1 MKKLI
6 TYLFVCFISFSAFA
20 QNANV
25 NQAERSLKE
34 GDLAKAKE
42 AIDEAQANEKTKDA
56 ARTLYT
62 LAQVYQAITLSDEPQ
77 YASMKSDA
85 FNKSLDGFKKI
96 IASEKENSTYYILAS
111 EGLNSFWGANFN
123 KAAELFNDGEFEE
136 SSVYFKKAALIQPND
151 TTTLL
156 FGGFAAQQS
165 DDYDLALSNFNKLV
179 AMNYEDLDVYR
190 ALIYMQRVH
199 LEDSEKALATVQKAK
214 KAFPTDTD
222 LAREEINILVEL
234 DRLDDALGSLEE
246 AVKNDPTNELYFY
259 NIGIIYDNQQN
270 FEKAEANYKKV
281 IELKPN
287 HFEANF
293 NLAAIYYNKAVEILA
308 EANAMD
314 LDEYQAKGKQI
325 EAKAKVEFEKALP
338 FLETAHNITQDDISA
353 AQTLQTVYAQLG
365 MTAKS
370 EAMAKKIIAIGG
382 GDN

>member
-25 NQAERSLKE
+25 NKAERSLKE
-34 GDLAKAKE
+34 GDLATAKE
-42 AIDEAQANEKTKDA
+42 AIDEAQANDKTKDA

-62 LAQVYQAITLSDEPQ
+62 MAQVYQAITLSDEPQ

-136 SSVYFKKAALIQPND
+136 SSIYFKKAALIQPND

-165 DDYDLALSNFNKLV
+165 DDYDLALSNFNRLV

-190 ALIYMQRVH
+190 SLIYMQRVH
-199 LEDSEKALATVQKAK
+199 LEDSEKALLTVQKAK
-214 KAFPTDTD
+214 KAFPSDID

-281 IELKPN
+281 IELKPS

-308 EANAMD
+308 ESNAMD
-314 LDEYQAKGKQI
+314 LDEYQAKGKQV
-325 EAKAKVEFEKALP
+325 EARAKVEFEKALP
-338 FLETAHNITQDDISA
+338 FLEAAHNITADDISA

-365 MTAKS
+365 MTADS

>member
-20 QNANV
+20 QNSNV
-25 NQAERSLKE
+25 NKAERSLKE
-34 GDLAKAKE
+34 GDLATAKE

-62 LAQVYQAITLSDEPQ
+62 MAQVYQAIATSDDAQ

-85 FNKSLDGFKKI
+85 FDKALEGFKKI
-96 IASEKENSTYYILAS
+96 IASENENSTYYILAT
-111 EGLNSFWGANFN
+111 EGLNSFWGAHFN
-123 KAAELFNDGEFEE
+123 KAAELFNEGEYEE
-136 SSVYFKKAALIQPND
+136 SSSYFKKAALIQPND

-165 DDYDLALSNFNKLV
+165 DDNDLALKNFNKLV
-179 AMNYEDLDVYR
+179 EMDYEDLDVYR
-190 ALIYMQRVH
+190 SLIYMQRVH
-199 LEDSEKALATVQKAK
+199 LEDNEKALITVKKAK
-214 KAFPTDTD
+214 EAFPNDID

-234 DRLDDALGSLEE
+234 DRLDEALGSLEA

-259 NIGIIYDNQQN
+259 NIGIIYDNQEE
-270 FEKAEANYKKV
+270 FDKAEANYKKV
-281 IELKPN
+281 IELKPD

-293 NLAAIYYNKAVEILA
+293 NLAAIYYNRAVEILG

-314 LDEYQAKGKQI
+314 LDEYQAKGKEV
-325 EAKAKVEFEKALP
+325 EAKAKVEFERALP
-338 FLETAHNITQDDISA
+338 YLEKAHQITADDISA

-365 MTAKS
+365 MTEKS
-370 EAMAKKIIAIGG
+370 EAMAAKIAAMGG
-382 GDN
+382 GN